1 MNSIKKI
8 PLIVATACM
17 ICLPFC
23 TSHAITYIP
32 SSESDGS
39 YEAGQA
45 AGSLL
50 GALFSRN
57 RRPHINVHKQYV
69 YAGSNGS
76 SAFYI
81 DLSSAKSIKK
91 TDTFKLASADFIYV
105 DYTKEQIY
113 KIKNH
118 ISYDVS
124 SQVARVSL
132 ASMSTFDYK
141 GKLLQGPVDGNGQF
155 SDVNPQ
161 GPTAAAVN
169 TVYNKL
175 YGMAFYY
182 DSSIPVL
189 TKTGALVD

>member
-1 MNSIKKI
+1 MKSIKKI

-81 DLSSAKSIKK
+81 DLSSAKSGSVK
-91 TDTFKLASADFIYV
+91 
-105 DYTKEQIY
+105 
-113 KIKNH
+113 
-118 ISYDVS
+118 
-124 SQVARVSL
+124 
-132 ASMSTFDYK
+132 
-141 GKLLQGPVDGNGQF
+141 
-155 SDVNPQ
+155 
-161 GPTAAAVN
+161 
-169 TVYNKL
+169 
-175 YGMAFYY
+175 
-182 DSSIPVL
+182 
-189 TKTGALVD
+189 